1 MSTEPDKEGLQA
13 LNDRLE
19 ALKKSQGLG
28 PRADEHYSAAN
39 QGWRMVTELVAG
51 LGIGFAIGYGL
62 DYAFGTLPIFM
73 VIFTLLGF
81 AAGINVMMRT
91 AKEFGEEHAAD
102 AADKVGAAE
111 AARNEKDD

>member
-1 MSTEPDKEGLQA
+1 MATEPDKEGLQA

-19 ALKKSQGLG
+19 ALKKSQG
-28 PRADEHYSAAN
+28 PKARADEHYSAAN

-62 DYAFGTLPIFM
+62 DTLFGTLPVFM

-91 AKEFGEEHAAD
+91 AKEFGEE
-102 AADKVGAAE
+102 E
-111 AARNEKDD
+111 AAKAAREQKDD

>member
-1 MSTEPDKEGLQA
+1 MGSEPDKEGLQA

-19 ALKKSQGLG
+19 ALKKSQG
-28 PRADEHYSAAN
+28 PKARADEHYSAAN

-91 AKEFGEEHAAD
+91 AKEFGE
-102 AADKVGAAE
+102 GQAAE

>member
-1 MSTEPDKEGLQA
+1 MATEPDKEQLDA
-13 LNDRLE
+13 LNDRLNE
-19 ALKKSQGLG
+19 LKKSQG
-28 PRADEHYSAAN
+28 PKARADEHYSTAN

-62 DYAFGTLPIFM
+62 DYAFGTLPLFM

-91 AKEFGEEHAAD
+91 AKEFGEDQAVHAAR
-102 AADKVGAAE
+102 KQ
-111 AARNEKDD
+111 KDD